1 MKMKWICL
9 SLSDSGKMDIVE
21 YLIQRGANVNHRNK
35 SWDWD
40 TPLMWAVLSGNL
52 NQMKCN
58 RPNDIL
64 LFLIQEIR
72 GLWNSCLTRERN
84 PVRTARNWFRLSW
97 MVILK
102 CNCYYLLWKFQF
114 QNRFSGNIEIAN
126 LLIQRGANLNHPVNI
141 GLYTPIFFAVE
152 DGI

>member
-1 MKMKWICL
+1 
-9 SLSDSGKMDIVE
+9 MDIVE

-72 GLWNSCLTRERN
+72 GL
-84 PVRTARNWFRLSW
+84 
-97 MVILK
+97 
-102 CNCYYLLWKFQF
+102 
-114 QNRFSGNIEIAN
+114 
-126 LLIQRGANLNHPVNI
+126 
-141 GLYTPIFFAVE
+141 
-152 DGI
+152 